1 MLLWWKEFHPK
12 PETVPELRVLYV
24 GHFWKTRNAAVW
36 DSTLK
41 RSIICSW
48 LQESKVC
55 SCRWLFFCCRAAL
68 MPLLDP
74 DFTSQALQA
83 ALKSSGGICLMGL
96 SLPSYSHFHISQSPV
111 EFWCSWKNF
120 WGLPRRNGLER
131 ISLPA
136 NCDTATSRR
145 APRAREESGKEDDGR
160 VFVPLPLCLQK
171 QITLGETHEVN
182 FGPPV
187 VLFPALFL
195 LLSPSL
201 LPVWDLPSV

>member
-1 MLLWWKEFHPK
+1 MLVVF
-12 PETVPELRVLYV
+12 PENQKCDLFETLYWREIL
-24 GHFWKTRNAAVW
+24 FAV
-36 DSTLK
+36 K
-41 RSIICSW
+41 CRRA
-48 LQESKVC
+48 KVC
-55 SCRWLFFCCRAAL
+55 SWLFFCCCAAL

-74 DFTSQALQA
+74 DFTSQAFQTA
-83 ALKSSGGICLMGL
+83 PTSSCSICMMGL

-111 EFWCSWKNF
+111 EFWYSWKNF
-120 WGLPRRNGLER
+120 WGLPRRKGLER
-131 ISLPA
+131 ISLSA

-171 QITLGETHEVN
+171 QITVREAHEVN
-182 FGPPV
+182 FGQTV

-201 LPVWDLPSV
+201 LPVSDLQSV